1 MHSLHFPHQTANF
14 QLHFSTVNT
23 LGVSLFYIYAVIRVA
38 DAPTIYHAVKLSL
51 FFFLPVGVV
60 NVPLL
65 V

>member
-14 QLHFSTVNT
+14 QLHVSTVNT

-38 DAPTIYHAVKLSL
+38 DAPPIYHAVKLSL